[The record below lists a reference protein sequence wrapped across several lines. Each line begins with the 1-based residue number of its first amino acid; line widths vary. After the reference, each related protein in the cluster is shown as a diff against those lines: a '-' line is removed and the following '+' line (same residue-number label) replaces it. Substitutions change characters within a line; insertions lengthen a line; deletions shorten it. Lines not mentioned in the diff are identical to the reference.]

1 MITIQELL
9 ISRGLSNTAKIKMVR
24 HKDQRYDIFEMYR
37 TNKPEFERYQSA
49 QSEPK
54 YKGAEYLVSFV
65 GEDNNR
71 ARLVGVYKIIAEL
84 PMDEEHRTDPL
95 DNYYYQM
102 EEMPGFEDLVERVV
116 VKWSNAIAWVQWFKN
131 EMEVIEISPSLSY
144 RRFKDYMDFVLS
156 YAELKEIIGDPNNY
170 SDWKKMLSAVYGVYV
185 ICDNK
190 TGQLYIGSAYGDEGI
205 WGRWSEYVKTGGHG
219 NNKSLKDLID
229 NDANYAMNFT
239 FSLLVVMSKSSTKEA
254 VIAKEQIFKQKFGTM
269 IHGLNNN

>member
-54 YKGAEYLVSFV
+54 YKGADYLVSFV

-144 RRFKDYMDFVLS
+144 RRFKD
-156 YAELKEIIGDPNNY
+156 
-170 SDWKKMLSAVYGVYV
+170 
-185 ICDNK
+185 
-190 TGQLYIGSAYGDEGI
+190 
-205 WGRWSEYVKTGGHG
+205 
-219 NNKSLKDLID
+219 
-229 NDANYAMNFT
+229 ND
-239 FSLLVVMSKSSTKEA
+239 K
-254 VIAKEQIFKQKFGTM
+254 
-269 IHGLNNN
+269 